1 MDEQMVAVG
10 GRAFQVSSGGSGPV
24 TLVILSGSNIL
35 FPGLEYAP
43 LADALREWYSVL
55 IPSKFGYGFSDLTEA
70 PRDVDTVV
78 EEYRRVL
85 AALKHPF
92 PVVLAAHSMGFL
104 EALHWA
110 SKYPEEISALVGLD
124 PATPDAYQNMD
135 LASVLHHLE
144 HLGRPDW
151 KRAILFQLASHSLLR
166 RCPASVRKD
175 LVPPPVG
182 TLPASSG
189 STRQKPF
196 PTASVR
202 YVRRDR
208 LPLSPRC
215 FCFPTAKALLFPKKN
230 GGCVRGIISLL
241 FPPPLSICLSSPM
254 IYTAS
259 APKRLRIR
267 STVFCWIICNTHLKY
282 RPSHL
287 GGISMQYKLRTPVTR
302 EDLAPLRTGD
312 TVLLSG
318 AVYTARDAAHKRMME
333 LLDTGG
339 SLPFP
344 VEGSAVYYV
353 GPTPERP
360 GQVIGSAGP
369 TTSGRMDAY
378 SPRLLDLGQLIM
390 IGKGK
395 RDQAVKDAV
404 VRNGGGLPGRPGWCR
419 GPDGRQREGAG
430 GHLLGGPGL

>member
-24 TLVILSGSNIL
+24 SLVMLSGSNIL

-124 PATPDAYQNMD
+124 
-135 LASVLHHLE
+135 
-144 HLGRPDW
+144 
-151 KRAILFQLASHSLLR
+151 
-166 RCPASVRKD
+166 
-175 LVPPPVG
+175 
-182 TLPASSG
+182 
-189 STRQKPF
+189 
-196 PTASVR
+196 
-202 YVRRDR
+202 
-208 LPLSPRC
+208 
-215 FCFPTAKALLFPKKN
+215 
-230 GGCVRGIISLL
+230 GCVRGIISLL

-404 VRNGGGLPGRPGWCR
+404 VRNGAVYLAALG
-419 GPDGRQREGAG
+419 GAG
-430 GHLLGGPGL
+430 ALMAASVKELEVICWEDLGCEAVRRLTVRDLPLTVILDAHGGDLYESGPAAYLSSL

>member
-10 GRAFQVSSGGSGPV
+10 GRALQVSSVGSGPV

-151 KRAILFQLASHSLLR
+151 KRAILFQLASHSIR
-166 RCPASVRKD
+166 QIRQEGPPASVPTLFLLSNGKGTPLPKEEWRMCARNYLSAFSTSSFHLFELPHD
-175 LVPPPVG
+175 LY
-182 TLPASSG
+182 
-189 STRQKPF
+189 RQ
-196 PTASVR
+196 R
-202 YVRRDR
+202 
-208 LPLSPRC
+208 
-215 FCFPTAKALLFPKKN
+215 PKE
-230 GGCVRGIISLL
+230 I
-241 FPPPLSICLSSPM
+241 
-254 IYTAS
+254 A
-259 APKRLRIR
+259 
-267 STVFCWIICNTHLKY
+267 
-282 RPSHL
+282 
-287 GGISMQYKLRTPVTR
+287 
-302 EDLAPLRTGD
+302 D
-312 TVLLSG
+312 TVH
-318 AVYTARDAAHKRMME
+318 RF
-333 LLDTGG
+333 LLD
-339 SLPFP
+339 
-344 VEGSAVYYV
+344 
-353 GPTPERP
+353 
-360 GQVIGSAGP
+360 
-369 TTSGRMDAY
+369 
-378 SPRLLDLGQLIM
+378 
-390 IGKGK
+390 
-395 RDQAVKDAV
+395 
-404 VRNGGGLPGRPGWCR
+404 
-419 GPDGRQREGAG
+419 
-430 GHLLGGPGL
+430 HL